1 MSDTLMISV
10 SGMRGHVG
18 TDLTPELVARHAAA
32 LGAWARSALPTGAG
46 GGRPAVVLGRDAR
59 TSGPMFA
66 RAASA
71 GLMSVGVDVVD
82 LGVVPTPTVQL
93 AVEHHHAGAGLIL
106 TASHNPIE
114 WNALKFVGPDGI
126 FLDAAAGERVRALAD
141 QGPPRAGWDGIGEIR
156 EDPEAVA
163 RHLEAILRLP
173 VIDVTAIRK
182 RRFHVAL
189 DCVRGAGAVAL
200 LPLLERLGCR
210 VSGINLEP
218 DGRFPRAPEPVPDNL
233 GELGRLVRESGADL
247 GLAVDPDVDRLAI
260 VDGAG
265 RAIGE
270 DYTLAFA
277 IRAVLDG
284 RSKPAKDPIV
294 VVNLSTSLV
303 VEDAARAAGAT
314 VLRAPVGE
322 ANVARAIRERG
333 AVIGGEGNGG
343 VMYPALHIGRDAPLG
358 LALILHLLATS
369 GVTVTE
375 LVEASPRYT
384 IVKAKGPR
392 SSQLG
397 PLYQRLRRRFADAA
411 ADERDGLRL
420 SWADRWLHIRPS
432 GTEPIVR
439 LIAEAPTPSE
449 AEALVA
455 AGREL
460 LQ

>member
-32 LGAWARSALPTGAG
+32 FGAWVRSAAEGVEG
-46 GGRPAVVLGRDAR
+46 SRPSVVLGRDSR

-66 RAASA
+66 RAAAA

-82 LGVVPTPTVQL
+82 LGVVPTPTVQM
-93 AVEHHHAGAGLIL
+93 AVEHHHAGGGLIL

-126 FLDAAAGERVRALAD
+126 FLDAAAGDRVRALAEE
-141 QGPPRAGWDGIGEIR
+141 GPPRAGWDGIGEVR
-156 EDPEAVA
+156 EDPSAVA
-163 RHLEAILRLP
+163 RHLDAILGLP
-173 VIDVTAIRK
+173 GIDAAAIR
-182 RRFHVAL
+182 RRGFHVAL
-189 DCVRGAGAVAL
+189 DCVRGAGAVAM
-200 LPLLERLGCR
+200 LPLLDRLGCR

-218 DGRFPRAPEPVPDNL
+218 DGRFPRPPEPVPENL
-233 GELGRLVRESGADL
+233 GELGSVVRECGADL

-260 VDGAG
+260 VDGSG

-284 RSKPAKDPIV
+284 RSSAAKDRTV

-303 VEDAARAAGAT
+303 VEDAARSAGAT

-322 ANVARAIRERG
+322 ANVARAIREHG

-358 LALILHLLATS
+358 VALILHLLATS
-369 GVTVTE
+369 GVTVAE
-375 LVEASPRYT
+375 LVEKAPRYT
-384 IVKAKGPR
+384 IVKAKAPR

-397 PLYQRLRRRFADAA
+397 PLYERLRRRFADAA
-411 ADERDGLRL
+411 ADDRDGLRL
-420 SWADRWLHIRPS
+420 AWADRWLHIRPS

-439 LIAEAPTPSE
+439 LIAEAPTRSE

-455 AGREL
+455 TGREL

>member
-32 LGAWARSALPTGAG
+32 LGAWVRSARPTGAG
-46 GGRPAVVLGRDAR
+46 GHRPAVVLGRDAR

-66 RAASA
+66 RAAAA

-126 FLDAAAGERVRALAD
+126 FLDEAAGERVRALAD
-141 QGPPRAGWDGIGEIR
+141 QGPPRAGWDGIGEVR
-156 EDPEAVA
+156 DDPGAVA
-163 RHLEAILRLP
+163 RHLEAIVRLP
-173 VIDVTAIRK
+173 VIDVTAIRA
-182 RRFHVAL
+182 RRFHVAI
-189 DCVRGAGAVAL
+189 DCVRGAGAVAM

-218 DGRFPRAPEPVPDNL
+218 DGRFPRAPEPVPENL

-260 VDGAG
+260 VDGTG

-277 IRAVLDG
+277 VRAVLDG
-284 RSKPAKDPIV
+284 RSKAAKDPIV

-303 VEDAARAAGAT
+303 VEDAARAVGAT

-358 LALILHLLATS
+358 VALILHLLATS
-369 GVTVTE
+369 GVTVAG
-375 LVEASPRYT
+375 LVEAAPRYT

-397 PLYQRLRRRFADAA
+397 PLYERLRRRFADAA
-411 ADERDGLRL
+411 ADDRDGLRL